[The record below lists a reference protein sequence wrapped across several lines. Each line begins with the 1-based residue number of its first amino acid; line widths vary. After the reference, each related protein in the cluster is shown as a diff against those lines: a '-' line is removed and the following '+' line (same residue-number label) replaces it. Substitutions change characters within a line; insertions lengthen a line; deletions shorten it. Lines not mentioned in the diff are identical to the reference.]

1 MRLRLPVLSWPTVGS
16 VRRPASTP
24 FLRYLV
30 LNVIV
35 SAATVTIILW
45 IWGRGPRPLSAAP
58 TPTFDVAAV
67 LASKVPTATPTLPP
81 TPTPHTYTVQAGDTL
96 FSIARDLGIEVDAL
110 MAANGLTNPDRLDVG
125 QVLTVPEVTGP
136 AAPGG
141 PSATPAPATLTP
153 PPSDSQA
160 PRLEIRGVD
169 GAGILDRETVRLL
182 NTGGIASMAG
192 WTLDDGQGQVYRF
205 PSGFT
210 LYNRGAVSVHTRTG
224 TDTAIDLYW
233 GATAAVWVSGK
244 SLTLRDSDGNIQS
257 TFKIP

>member
-1 MRLRLPVLSWPTVGS
+1 VLSWLTVGS
-16 VRRPASTP
+16 VRRPTSTP
-24 FLRYLV
+24 YLRYLI

-35 SAATVTIILW
+35 SALTVTVILW
-45 IWGRGPRPLSAAP
+45 IWGRGPRPLSVAP

-81 TPTPHTYTVQAGDTL
+81 TPTPHTYTVQGGDTL
-96 FSIARDLGIEVDAL
+96 FSIARDLGIEPEAL
-110 MAANGLTNPDRLDVG
+110 MAANGLTDPDRLSVG
-125 QVLTVPEVTGP
+125 QVLTIPEVATAPEAAGP
-136 AAPGG
+136 TQ
-141 PSATPAPATLTP
+141 TPAPATLTP

-182 NTGGIASMAG
+182 NTGGVAAMAG

-205 PSGFT
+205 PDGFT
-210 LYNRGAVSVHTRTG
+210 LYNRGAVSVHTRAG

-233 GATAAVWVSGK
+233 GAQGAVWTTGK
-244 SLTLRDSDGNIQS
+244 TLSLRDSNGDIQS
-257 TFKIP
+257 TFNIP

>member
-1 MRLRLPVLSWPTVGS
+1 MGS

-35 SAATVTIILW
+35 SALTVTAILW
-45 IWGRGPRPLSAAP
+45 IWGRGPRPLSSVP
-58 TPTFDVAAV
+58 TPTIDVAAV
-67 LASKVPTATPTLPP
+67 LASKVPTATATLPP

-96 FSIARDLGIEVDAL
+96 FSIARDLEIEPEAL
-110 MAANGLTNPDRLDVG
+110 MAANGLTDPDRLSVG
-125 QVLTVPEVTGP
+125 QVLTIPEIDAFPPTAPPTTP
-136 AAPGG
+136 AA
-141 PSATPAPATLTP
+141 ATLTP

-182 NTGGIASMAG
+182 NTGGMAALAG

-210 LYNRGAVSVHTRTG
+210 LYNRGAVSVHTRSG

-233 GATAAVWVSGK
+233 GAPGAVWISGK
-244 SLTLRDSDGNIQS
+244 TLTLRDSDGNVQS
-257 TFKIP
+257 TFTIP

>member
-1 MRLRLPVLSWPTVGS
+1 VLSCPPVGS

-24 FLRYLV
+24 YLRYLL
-30 LNVIV
+30 LNVLV
-35 SAATVTIILW
+35 SAAMVTAILW
-45 IWGRGPRPLSAAP
+45 LWGRGPQPLEAAP
-58 TPTFDVAAV
+58 TPTFDVAAI
-67 LASKVPTATPTLPP
+67 LASKVPTPTPTLPP

-110 MAANGLTNPDRLDVG
+110 MAANGLTDPDRLDVG
-125 QVLTVPEVTGP
+125 QVLMIPEVSGPTSASPAATITP
-136 AAPGG
+136 AAP
-141 PSATPAPATLTP
+141 TLTP

-182 NTGGIASMAG
+182 NTGGLASMAG

-205 PSGFT
+205 PDGFT
-210 LYNRGAVSVHTRTG
+210 LYNRGAVSLHTQAG

-233 GATAAVWVSGK
+233 GLSSAAWTSGK
-244 SLTLRDSDGNIQS
+244 VMTLRDGNGDVQS
-257 TFKIP
+257 TFTIP